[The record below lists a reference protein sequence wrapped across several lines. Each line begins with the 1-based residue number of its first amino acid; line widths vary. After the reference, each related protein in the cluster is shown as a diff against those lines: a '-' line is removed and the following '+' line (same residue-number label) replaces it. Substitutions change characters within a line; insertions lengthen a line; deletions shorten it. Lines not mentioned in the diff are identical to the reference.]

1 MLKKTFNKKDLAK
14 NLSIETGLSNNF
26 SKKIIDDLIS
36 IISTH
41 IKSGKLYLK
50 NIGSFEVVS
59 KKKRMGRNP
68 KTKEKFIISARNII
82 KFIPSKNINKNL

>member
-1 MLKKTFNKKDLAK
+1 MLKKTFNKKDLVK

-36 IISTH
+36 IISTN

-82 KFIPSKNINKNL
+82 KFIPSKNIYKNL